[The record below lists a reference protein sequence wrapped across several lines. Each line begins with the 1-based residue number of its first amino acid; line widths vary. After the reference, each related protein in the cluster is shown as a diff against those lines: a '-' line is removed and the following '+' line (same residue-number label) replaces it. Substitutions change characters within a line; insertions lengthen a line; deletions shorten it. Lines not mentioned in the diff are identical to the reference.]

1 MVPGANT
8 APASQAMR
16 NTFQN
21 PSSLSDGDRV
31 GEETTSRQDMA
42 PQPSRE
48 PSGQFDV
55 RMGDVVFLTALAREA
70 HASAAPGLLSCAGLL
85 VGDALGTRRQC
96 TVVPTDSL
104 GQHVKCDTPEG
115 AVDAAAFRLVPLEE
129 LSDSNRT
136 PGNIAWIG
144 AATATASSSD
154 GSSDSSSYS
163 ERGRGLLFGQP
174 LLLQHVSSGRFLCT
188 GEPNEA
194 LGTIAESA
202 PAELARENGRLA
214 LLPPSLV
221 THGSSSNSS
230 HSSGSTSSSGSFG
243 RRQPHGRP
251 RESIVASCTF
261 RFLPSANHGRA
272 EVFTG
277 GTNACNV
284 LSSSTKQEP
293 DACMASVILINKPLS
308 SSYRTYVRL

>member
-8 APASQAMR
+8 APTSQAMR
-16 NTFQN
+16 NNYQN
-21 PSSLSDGDRV
+21 PSSLSDGDLV
-31 GEETTSRQDMA
+31 GEESTSMQDMA

-48 PSGQFDV
+48 PTGHFDV
-55 RMGDVVFLTALAREA
+55 RMGDVVFLTALAKEA

-115 AVDAAAFRLVPLEE
+115 AVDAAAFRLVPLGES
-129 LSDSNRT
+129 SDTNST
-136 PGNIAWIG
+136 LGSIAWMDV
-144 AATATASSSD
+144 APATARSSD
-154 GSSDSSSYS
+154 GSSGGSSRS

-188 GEPNEA
+188 GEPNES

-214 LLPPSLV
+214 LLPPSFV
-221 THGSSSNSS
+221 THGSSSVST
-230 HSSGSTSSSGSFG
+230 HSSGSISSIS

-251 RESIVASCTF
+251 RECIVASCTF
-261 RFLPSANHGRA
+261 RFLPSINHGRA

-277 GTNACNV
+277 GKNACSA
-284 LSSSTKQEP
+284 LSSSTKYAPQAYMTP
-293 DACMASVILINKPLS
+293 P
-308 SSYRTYVRL
+308 RP